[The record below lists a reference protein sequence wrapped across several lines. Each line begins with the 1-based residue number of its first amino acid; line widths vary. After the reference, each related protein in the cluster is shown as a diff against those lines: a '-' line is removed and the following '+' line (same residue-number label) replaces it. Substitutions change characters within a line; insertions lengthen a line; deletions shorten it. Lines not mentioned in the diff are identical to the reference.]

1 MSLNSIKRGHPLKRI
16 SAPDLTV
23 LRLSIIRFGVIMK
36 LMKFTILIDGQ
47 SVEIVA
53 NVRDSGENLIFLVH
67 GLGCSKDSFHHI
79 WNSSD
84 FDDYSILALDLAGF
98 GESSKS
104 NKFSY
109 TMEAQARICAEIL
122 TKFSDKTLHIVAHS
136 MGGAVALLLPDEIL
150 NGTNTFTNIEGNLIG
165 ADCGIISRKII
176 RVPPEVFEYDIF
188 PVLRDKFNS
197 FGERHAAIDS
207 TSADALYK
215 SAESLVAWS
224 DSNKLLEIFLALPCR
239 KAYFF
244 GDENADLPALTRI
257 GDVQKVKINQS
268 GHFPMN
274 DNPKDFYGELH
285 KFVKGTDKT

>member
-1 MSLNSIKRGHPLKRI
+1 MGSPLNLIL
-16 SAPDLTV
+16 
-23 LRLSIIRFGVIMK
+23 IIRFGVIMK

-47 SVEIVA
+47 SIEIVA

-67 GLGCSKDSFHHI
+67 GLGCSKDSFHHL
-79 WNSSD
+79 WNRND
-84 FDDYSILALDLAGF
+84 FDDYSVLALDLAGF

-104 NKFSY
+104 NRFSY

-122 TKFSDKTLHIVAHS
+122 TKFSFKKLHIVAHS

-150 NGTNTFTNIEGNLIG
+150 NGTKTFTNIEGNLTG

-176 RVPPEVFEYDIF
+176 SVPQEAFVSFF
-188 PVLRDKFNS
+188 PVFRDKFNS
-197 FGERHAAIDS
+197 FGERYAAIDS
-207 TSADALYK
+207 TTADALYK
-215 SAESLVAWS
+215 SAESLVAWC
-224 DSNKLLEIFLALPCR
+224 DSNKLLDIFLSLPCR

-244 GDENADLPALTRI
+244 GDENADLPTLTRI

-274 DNPKDFYGELH
+274 DNPKDFYGELY
-285 KFVKGTDKT
+285 KFLKGTDKT